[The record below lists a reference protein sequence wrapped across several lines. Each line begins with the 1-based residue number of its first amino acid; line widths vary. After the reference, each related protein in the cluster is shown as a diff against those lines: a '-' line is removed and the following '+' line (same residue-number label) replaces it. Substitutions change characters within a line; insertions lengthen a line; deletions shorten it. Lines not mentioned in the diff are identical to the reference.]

1 MRGTVG
7 SGSAEATARRAIRDY
22 PENPRAHIAF
32 AASLGQLGQGEAARA
47 ALDAAIA
54 ASPSI
59 FRFITASRPAYYRA
73 AEDIFGKPVSV
84 LLYYLRSGRTVDVT
98 EEVKSLSL
106 EEITAAMIKNPTG
119 RESKT

>member
-1 MRGTVG
+1 LATALRLDRCGPTTQVVLHQCAVG
-7 SGSAEATARRAIRDY
+7 SYFESDYRSAEATARRAIRDY

-73 AEDIFGKPVSV
+73 ADHDH
-84 LLYYLRSGRTVDVT
+84 LLDGLRRAGWD
-98 EEVKSLSL
+98 
-106 EEITAAMIKNPTG
+106 G
-119 RESKT
+119 